1 MTFKTGLFNRTS
13 WVIPDEIKYNKEP
26 MNGYNY
32 DCWLNSNNP
41 YDLADE
47 EEQERLDLI
56 KFLEDEFPEGF
67 EEELEEYLDLN
78 RLKDPRK
85 HQR

>member
-1 MTFKTGLFNRTS
+1 
-13 WVIPDEIKYNKEP
+13 

-32 DCWLNSNNP
+32 DNWLNSNNP

-85 HQR
+85 R

>member
-1 MTFKTGLFNRTS
+1 MVCFIDNLNEQLQNHNG
-13 WVIPDEIKYNKEP
+13 

-47 EEQERLDLI
+47 EEREREYHLAEIENLDG
-56 KFLEDEFPEGF
+56 EDEI
-67 EEELEEYLDLN
+67 EYYLSTN
-78 RLKDPRK
+78 RIEDPRE
-85 HQR
+85 

>member
-1 MTFKTGLFNRTS
+1 MFKETLYSVVCFIDNLNEQLQNHNG
-13 WVIPDEIKYNKEP
+13 
-26 MNGYNY
+26 MNNY
-32 DCWLNSNNP
+32 DNWLNTNNP

-78 RLKDPRK
+78 RLQDPRK

>member
-1 MTFKTGLFNRTS
+1 
-13 WVIPDEIKYNKEP
+13 
-26 MNGYNY
+26 MNGVNY
-32 DCWLNSNNP
+32 DNWLNSNNP

-78 RLKDPRK
+78 RLQDPRK

>member
-1 MTFKTGLFNRTS
+1 VVCFIDNLNEQLQNHNG
-13 WVIPDEIKYNKEP
+13 
-26 MNGYNY
+26 MNNY
-32 DCWLNSNNP
+32 DNWLNTNNP

-47 EEQERLDLI
+47 EERERLDLI

>member
-32 DCWLNSNNP
+32 DNWLNSNNP
-41 YDLADE
+41 YDEADE
-47 EEQERLDLI
+47 EEREREYHLEQIEGLTEQEI
-56 KFLEDEFPEGF
+56 
-67 EEELEEYLDLN
+67 EEYLFAEDIE
-78 RLKDPRK
+78 DPRK

>member
-1 MTFKTGLFNRTS
+1 MNIPTGLFNRTS
-13 WVIPDEIKYNKEP
+13 WVIPDEIKYN

-32 DCWLNSNNP
+32 DNWLNSNNP

-78 RLKDPRK
+78 RLQDPRK

>member
-1 MTFKTGLFNRTS
+1 MIPTGLFTRT
-13 WVIPDEIKYNKEP
+13 KYNNN

-47 EEQERLDLI
+47 EEREREYHLEQIEGLD
-56 KFLEDEFPEGF
+56 
-67 EEELEEYLDLN
+67 EEEIEDYLFAE
-78 RLKDPRK
+78 RIEDPRK
-85 HQR
+85 

>member
-1 MTFKTGLFNRTS
+1 MTFRTGLFNRTC

-26 MNGYNY
+26 MNNY
-32 DCWLNSNNP
+32 DNWLNTNNP

-47 EEQERLDLI
+47 EERERLDLI

-78 RLKDPRK
+78 RLQDPRK

>member
-1 MTFKTGLFNRTS
+1 MVCFVDNLNEQLQNR
-13 WVIPDEIKYNKEP
+13 NL
-26 MNGYNY
+26 MNGVNY
-32 DCWLNSNNP
+32 DNWLNSNNP

-78 RLKDPRK
+78 RLQDPRK

>member
-1 MTFKTGLFNRTS
+1 
-13 WVIPDEIKYNKEP
+13 
-26 MNGYNY
+26 MNGVNY

-47 EEQERLDLI
+47 EEREREYHLEQIEGLD
-56 KFLEDEFPEGF
+56 
-67 EEELEEYLDLN
+67 EEEIEDYLFAEDIE
-78 RLKDPRK
+78 DPRK